1 MPIKNSFHGTVRAI
15 HQMAGRSECEAR
27 EARRLSLTASRAEH
41 ARISGRSGN
50 NSAYL
55 EFCLRIAEKF
65 IGNEGPITVDQVL
78 AGEKLNWLVCLIKG
92 HKKYPETAPGESY
105 DLLFFEFRG
114 HRHNVVLNICARCG
128 KLYAEFRDR

>member
-27 EARRLSLTASRAEH
+27 EARLSLTASRAEH

-78 AGEKLNWLVCLIKG
+78 AGEKL
-92 HKKYPETAPGESY
+92 KYYADAVAGFLAQLPEPSYFDYLRENPETHR
-105 DLLFFEFRG
+105 LL
-114 HRHNVVLNICARCG
+114 
-128 KLYAEFRDR
+128 AE